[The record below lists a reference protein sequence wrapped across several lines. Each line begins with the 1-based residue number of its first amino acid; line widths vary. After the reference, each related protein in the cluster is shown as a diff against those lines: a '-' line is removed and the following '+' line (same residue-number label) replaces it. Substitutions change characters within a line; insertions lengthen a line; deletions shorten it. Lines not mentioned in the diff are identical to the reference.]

1 MMKEVNIDKKQT
13 PTEQIT
19 VVDTRYELP
28 SLAHGLNVDKVH
40 NIFDQAEGGYT
51 VDLFT
56 LYRDL
61 IISDSHTQAEFTKR
75 KLAVLGDAMEIS
87 PENDEDTEDETAAD
101 EVKEQLR
108 RIKGWLP
115 ALSHL
120 LDSTLWP
127 VSLVEKVFRSEGGR
141 FVLDRLIPVPHH
153 LLTFHN
159 GRLQVYDVD
168 RETGART
175 SSVHEADPN
184 RYIIHRGHLLSTPD
198 NWGGPMRSIVFWW
211 LLSAM
216 DREWWARFLDRFGTP
231 FLVGKYDQADDASRN
246 ILERAFRLSQKL
258 GGLVISKETTVEIQ
272 QAVSGVSGGG
282 VSYEKFLEVCNREKS
297 KLVLGQTMSAQ
308 ADATGLG
315 SGVANTHE
323 AVRDDIRQFDAAM
336 LAATLRDQLFSQ
348 IILINGW
355 SGETPQISFGS
366 QSSAEIAATS
376 NLLKSLTEANLEV
389 ADDSLP
395 TVSKRLGI
403 QVQRISS
410 GGGGGVPGFFNAYAA
425 TPQIRRRVDEARA
438 ALDSISNKA
447 APDIARAFRGRY
459 AQVARIIRESSSATE
474 VEKRIRK
481 FMETVNPGETAD
493 VLSQALTS
501 FAANGAAF

>member
-1 MMKEVNIDKKQT
+1 MMKEAEIDKKET
-13 PTEQIT
+13 PTDQIT
-19 VVDTRYELP
+19 VVDTRYEMP

-40 NIFDQAEGGYT
+40 SIFDQAEGGYT
-51 VDLFT
+51 LDLFT

-61 IISDSHTQAEFTKR
+61 IISDSHTQTEFSKR

-87 PENDEDTEDETAAD
+87 PSDDDNPDDETAAD
-101 EVKEQLR
+101 EIKEQVR

-127 VSLVEKVFRSEGGR
+127 VSLVEKVFRPAGGG
-141 FVLDRLIPVPHH
+141 FVLDRLVPVPHH

-159 GRLQVYDVD
+159 GHLQVYDVD
-168 RETGART
+168 RETGARGV
-175 SSVHEADPN
+175 SVHEADPN

-216 DREWWARFLDRFGTP
+216 DREWWARFLDRYGSP
-231 FLVGKYDQADDASRN
+231 FLVGKYDQSDDASRRV
-246 ILERAFRLSQKL
+246 LERAFRLSQKL
-258 GGLVISKETTVEIQ
+258 GGLVVSKETLVEIK
-272 QAVSGVSGGG
+272 QAAAADTGAA
-282 VSYEKFLEVCNREKS
+282 YEKFLEVCNREKS
-297 KLVLGQTMSAQ
+297 KLILGQTLSAQ
-308 ADATGLG
+308 TDATGLG
-315 SGVANTHE
+315 SGVANAHE

-355 SGETPQISFGS
+355 TGETPQIGFGS

-376 NLLKSLTEANLEV
+376 NLLKSLKEANLEV
-389 ADDSLP
+389 SDDSLP

-410 GGGGGVPGFFNAYAA
+410 SGSVPGFFNSYSA
-425 TPQIRRRVDEARA
+425 TSPIRRRVDDVRG
-438 ALDSISNKA
+438 ALDSISSKA
-447 APDIARAFRGRY
+447 APDIARVFRGRY
-459 AQVARIIRESSSATE
+459 AQVARIIRESSSAAE
-474 VEKRIRK
+474 VERRIRQ